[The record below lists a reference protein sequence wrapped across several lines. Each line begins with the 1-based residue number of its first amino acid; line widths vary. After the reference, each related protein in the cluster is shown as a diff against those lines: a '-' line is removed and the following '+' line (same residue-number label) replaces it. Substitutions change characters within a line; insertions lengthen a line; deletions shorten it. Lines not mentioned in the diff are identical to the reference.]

1 MIINKRAKM
10 KIPQDK
16 KQHFL
21 AGFAITAI
29 TSIFF
34 GYIVGVVVAILASAG
49 KEIYDKVT
57 GKGTPELLDFVAT
70 VVGSVAAVATSV
82 AVSWIWRVVA
92 T

>member
-21 AGFAITAI
+21 AWFAITAI
-29 TSIFF
+29 TSLFF
-34 GYIVGVVVAILASAG
+34 GYIVGVVVAILAAAG

-70 VVGSVAAVATSV
+70 VVGAVAAVATSV